1 MLKSLEMKTEIKS
14 LREEIQALIDQ
25 KEAVPVE
32 MQNKLQDA
40 LSDYEKQ
47 LEVEAAAKNS
57 KNKGEN
63 NMDKKSF
70 NAALKSYLLGIKNED
85 TAKFFNTATGQNG
98 TVDADGGVLI
108 PSELLD
114 LKENNGINND
124 LRSLTT
130 AIAVGTRSGSVPI
143 IDYSQTVTLTD
154 FDENNAIAEKKAVFT
169 STKFN
174 LASKGAIIP
183 VSRELLMDA
192 KTDVMAVIG
201 KLFNRVYV
209 KAVNKEILSAA
220 KAAVDATAKTV
231 TAVAS
236 KEGLDAIK
244 AAVIS
249 LPLDAG
255 ANATIVMNQ
264 KTFAAMAV
272 VSDNEGRYLLARDAN
287 GNTIRQLEDRPVIVV
302 ENDEL
307 GDNTVLVGD
316 FRAMYHI
323 AYPELEVAADESA
336 GFRNNSVLVRAICR
350 FTDINTY
357 TAAFTVIKQG
367 A

>member
-98 TVDADGGVLI
+98 AVDADGGVLI

-130 AIAVGTRSGSVPI
+130 AIAVGTRS
-143 IDYSQTVTLTD
+143 DH
-154 FDENNAIAEKKAVFT
+154 
-169 STKFN
+169 
-174 LASKGAIIP
+174 
-183 VSRELLMDA
+183 R
-192 KTDVMAVIG
+192 
-201 KLFNRVYV
+201 LFSDCN
-209 KAVNKEILSAA
+209 
-220 KAAVDATAKTV
+220 VDRFRRKQRDR
-231 TAVAS
+231 
-236 KEGLDAIK
+236 G
-244 AAVIS
+244 
-249 LPLDAG
+249 G
-255 ANATIVMNQ
+255 
-264 KTFAAMAV
+264 
-272 VSDNEGRYLLARDAN
+272 EGRIHLHQV
-287 GNTIRQLEDRPVIVV
+287 QLGI
-302 ENDEL
+302 
-307 GDNTVLVGD
+307 
-316 FRAMYHI
+316 
-323 AYPELEVAADESA
+323 
-336 GFRNNSVLVRAICR
+336 
-350 FTDINTY
+350 
-357 TAAFTVIKQG
+357 
-367 A
+367 

>member
-1 MLKSLEMKTEIKS
+1 MLKSLEMKAEIKA

-25 KEAVPVE
+25 KKAVPVE

-57 KNKGEN
+57 KTKGEN
-63 NMDKKSF
+63 NMDKKTL

-85 TAKFFNTATGQNG
+85 TAKFFGAATGQNG
-98 TVDADGGVLI
+98 ATGADGGVLI

-124 LRSLTT
+124 LRTLTT
-130 AIAVGTRSGSVPI
+130 AVSVGTRTGSVPI
-143 IDYSQTVTLTD
+143 INYSQAVTLTD
-154 FDENNAIAEKKAVFT
+154 FDENNAIAETKAVFT

-209 KAVNKEILSAA
+209 KAVNKEILSGA
-220 KAAVDATAKTV
+220 KAAVDATATTV
-231 TAVAS
+231 TAIAS

-244 AAVIS
+244 SAVIS

-255 ANATIVMNQ
+255 ANATIVTD
-264 KTFAAMAV
+264 K
-272 VSDNEGRYLLARDAN
+272 EGRYLLTRDAN
-287 GNTIRQLEDRPVIVV
+287 GSTIRQLEGRPVIVV

-307 GDNTVLVGD
+307 DDHVVLVGD

-323 AYPELEVAADESA
+323 AYPDLEVAADESA

-357 TAAFTVIKQG
+357 TAAFVVIKQG

>member
-1 MLKSLEMKTEIKS
+1 
-14 LREEIQALIDQ
+14 
-25 KEAVPVE
+25 
-32 MQNKLQDA
+32 
-40 LSDYEKQ
+40 
-47 LEVEAAAKNS
+47 
-57 KNKGEN
+57 
-63 NMDKKSF
+63 MDKKSF

-85 TAKFFNTATGQNG
+85 TAKFFGAATGQNG
-98 TVDADGGVLI
+98 ATGADGGVLI

-114 LKENNGINND
+114 LQENNGINND
-124 LRSLTT
+124 LRTLTT
-130 AIAVGTRSGSVPI
+130 AVSVGTRTGSVPI
-143 IDYSQTVTLTD
+143 IDYSQAVTLTD
-154 FDENNAIAEKKAVFT
+154 FDENNAIAETKAVFT

-183 VSRELLMDA
+183 VSRELLMA

-272 VSDNEGRYLLARDAN
+272 VSDKDDRYLLTRDAN
-287 GNTIRQLEDRPVIVV
+287 GSTIRQLEGRPVIVV

>member
-1 MLKSLEMKTEIKS
+1 M
-14 LREEIQALIDQ
+14 
-25 KEAVPVE
+25 
-32 MQNKLQDA
+32 
-40 LSDYEKQ
+40 
-47 LEVEAAAKNS
+47 
-57 KNKGEN
+57 
-63 NMDKKSF
+63 
-70 NAALKSYLLGIKNED
+70 
-85 TAKFFNTATGQNG
+85 
-98 TVDADGGVLI
+98 
-108 PSELLD
+108 
-114 LKENNGINND
+114 
-124 LRSLTT
+124 
-130 AIAVGTRSGSVPI
+130 GTRSGSVPI
-143 IDYSQTVTLTD
+143 IDYSQTVKLTD
-154 FDENNAIAEKKAVFT
+154 FDENNAIAETKAVFT

-272 VSDNEGRYLLARDAN
+272 VSDKEDRYLLTRDAN
-287 GNTIRQLEDRPVIVV
+287 GSTIRQLEGRPVIVV